1 MGAVCILVN
10 PLIWLE
16 FIDFIGVKW
25 SLWSA
30 WFCAGYHGSS
40 DYWSFVKLLI
50 YNKLFP
56 LLLALKSYLSEYEYI
71 QNYSYIKLSLIPV
84 RFITI
89 ITTFQGRDVSIK
101 KKQLGSIL
109 AVVALS
115 AHSLSV

>member
-1 MGAVCILVN
+1 L
-10 PLIWLE
+10 
-16 FIDFIGVKW
+16 
-25 SLWSA
+25 S
-30 WFCAGYHGSS
+30 
-40 DYWSFVKLLI
+40 
-50 YNKLFP
+50 YNNLSP